1 MKALAAFGVLA
12 WTGDDRGKEL
22 ELADLGGQRS
32 DQLHT
37 GRLNN
42 FAYHGETNLSIAARN
57 QLKKGRRK
65 RLRWYP
71 PGRVFDLWL

>member
-12 WTGDDRGKEL
+12 WTGMTVVKSWNS
-22 ELADLGGQRS
+22 DLGGQRS

-42 FAYHGETNLSIAARN
+42 FAYHGQTNLSIAARN
-57 QLKKGRRK
+57 QLKKGRRN

-71 PGRVFDLWL
+71 LGRVFYLWL